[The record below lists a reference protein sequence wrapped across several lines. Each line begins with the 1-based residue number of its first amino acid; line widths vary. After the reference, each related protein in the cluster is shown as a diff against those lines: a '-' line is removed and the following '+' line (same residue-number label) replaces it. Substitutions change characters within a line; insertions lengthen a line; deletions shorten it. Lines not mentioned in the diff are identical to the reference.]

1 MPWLLPSLSQQR
13 SWPCRFSRSLSSTGK
28 DFNYPCHLIVQYIQH
43 RFYHITLCC
52 SPHNILSYTQTGSI
66 LICCFSFLHQV
77 VLEQVC
83 RIARIISSPHE
94 VAHLVLVAEGC
105 PGRCTLMANLAAN
118 LCGFTVAHINP
129 SPMSSAMQYKMDV
142 FKADLVA
149 AYTRAGVKVRVD
161 ILWPV
166 NTLRPRQNGHR
177 FADDT
182 FKRIFLNENVRISI
196 RISLKFV
203 PKGPINNNPALVQIM
218 AWRWS
223 GNKPLSE
230 PMMVSLLTHICVA
243 RPQWVKTLR
252 PMSVEFGVIIVQ
264 I

>member
-1 MPWLLPSLSQQR
+1 MLVFHEEGFQLRFAISL
-13 SWPCRFSRSLSSTGK
+13 F
-28 DFNYPCHLIVQYIQH
+28 DIFNTAFI
-43 RFYHITLCC
+43 
-52 SPHNILSYTQTGSI
+52 ILHSAAAQITQTGSI

-161 ILWPV
+161 ILWPF
-166 NTLRPRQNGHR
+166 N
-177 FADDT
+177 
-182 FKRIFLNENVRISI
+182 
-196 RISLKFV
+196 
-203 PKGPINNNPALVQIM
+203 
-218 AWRWS
+218 
-223 GNKPLSE
+223 
-230 PMMVSLLTHICVA
+230 
-243 RPQWVKTLR
+243 TLR
-252 PMSVEFGVIIVQ
+252 PMSVGFGVIIFPIYFTVRGLGPVWYLA
-264 I
+264 IIWTSNDPVYWNIYPYITRFKWITVNYRYNMV